1 MTTTIG
7 IATVYASNC
16 HVTRRNLWN
25 SLASLV
31 DDDQPWCFIGD
42 FNVILGC
49 HEHKGGFLPAKGPMT
64 EFQMRTD
71 SNNLFH
77 IPTAGPWYTWNNGR
91 QGRAHTEKRLDRAV
105 FS

>member
-1 MTTTIG
+1 MNTTIG

-25 SLASLV
+25 TLASLM

-49 HEHKGGFLPAKGPMT
+49 HEHKGGFLPAKGPMAD
-64 EFQMRTD
+64 FKCG
-71 SNNLFH
+71 
-77 IPTAGPWYTWNNGR
+77 PTQITYSIFLLLVPGTLGIMAD
-91 QGRAHTEKRLDRAV
+91 K
-105 FS
+105 